1 MKHVLKIIFM
11 VAVVHFMG
19 CNHHDK
25 SKIEASIRKQLEKY
39 PELRLQDIYKNFY
52 QDCFGTG
59 HAIPD
64 TAMVLNYLKNELQN
78 TVSMPSAPMVELL
91 GWQHNFVR
99 IHIDWV
105 RQGKISAEKL
115 AEAFIVSA
123 SKINE
128 KDTGN
133 WKNEWKTITRIIE
146 ENHLPV
152 KNYEIDKAII
162 DSVLRENPNRA
173 MHHSTAFN
181 ENYNPHY
188 RVIEKSVFENMLGKE
203 VDFQQNSF
211 IKEE

>member
-1 MKHVLKIIFM
+1 M
-11 VAVVHFMG
+11 VAAIHLMG
-19 CNHHDK
+19 CNHNDR
-25 SKIEASIRKQLEKY
+25 SKIETSIRKQLEKY
-39 PELRLQDIYKNFY
+39 PESRLQDIYKNFY

-59 HAIPD
+59 HAISD
-64 TAMVLNYLKNELQN
+64 TARVLNYLKNELQN
-78 TVSMPSAPMVELL
+78 TVSTFSAPMIEPL
-91 GWQHNFVR
+91 GWRHDFVR
-99 IHIDWV
+99 INIDLV

-133 WKNEWKTITRIIE
+133 WENEWKTITRIVE

-173 MHHSTAFN
+173 MHHSAAFN
-181 ENYNPHY
+181 KNYNPHY
-188 RVIEKSVFENMLGKE
+188 RVVEKSIFEKMFGKKI
-203 VDFQQNSF
+203 DFQQKSF